1 VNTAAPAQRELHLPL
16 ETATVENM
24 RAFGALLSRDA
35 GGALTGLDYYR
46 GAVAISKPVSFESA
60 TAPELSLAALRLRP
74 FRVHYLERHFQH
86 TQSFIPLG
94 GKPWIAV
101 LAPPNDADMPD
112 LDAARAFRF
121 EGHQGLCMHV
131 GAWHEFPFPVED
143 ETDMVV
149 LLSTQTSQDLRTR
162 STNGIEAFGPDLDK
176 KDMTLRAGVT
186 LVIDV

>member
-1 VNTAAPAQRELHLPL
+1 MNQTPSSLREHHLPL
-16 ETATVENM
+16 EIATVEKI
-24 RAFGALLSRDA
+24 RPFGALLSRDA

-46 GAVAISKPVSFESA
+46 GTVAVSKPVHFQCAS
-60 TAPELSLAALRLRP
+60 APELSLAALQRRP
-74 FRVHYLERHFQH
+74 FQVHYLERHFQH

-101 LAPPNDADMPD
+101 LAPPTDGDMPD

-121 EGHQGLCMHV
+121 AGNQGLCMHV
-131 GAWHEFPFPVED
+131 GTWHEFPFPVED
-143 ETDMVV
+143 QTDMVV
-149 LLSTQTSQDLRTR
+149 VLSTQTSQDLRTR
-162 STNGIEAFGPDLDK
+162 ATNGIEAFGPDLDK